1 MKSVSKIRF
10 SFLIDLTPIL
20 LLLLY
25 GTCLYGL
32 AYHIPRED
40 FGSLLLFFSVGCLMS
55 LVFFF
60 GFESFK
66 FSFTSILI
74 AAVCLRLLFLVSI
87 PQLSDDYF
95 RYFFDGHLM
104 SNGISPYS
112 YTPETAKD
120 MLPADREDL
129 WEALF
134 EDMNS
139 KTYHTIYPPLHQG
152 VFFLATCWASSIMDS
167 IVFLRI
173 LLMLFDLANIF
184 LLRKILLGNG
194 EGIKGIVLYAFS
206 PLVILEAVGN
216 LHFEGIVLTCLL
228 STIFFVQRTHVGRA
242 ALSWS
247 LAVGIK
253 LVPLI
258 FAPLWVYYLSGRP
271 FIRFVSVA
279 CLALVVFFFPLLNI
293 TAFGNFIESFLLF
306 QRKFEFNASLYYV
319 VREVAMWFVPYNPI
333 KYVVPALGM
342 ISLGLI
348 ILISTSGR
356 EKDPRHLP
364 RKMVWI
370 YMVYLLFQP
379 VVHPWYI
386 IPAFGLGIVAREWTP
401 IIWSGL
407 VIFSYSAYQTSPV
420 QEQPAFLWL
429 QYGPL
434 YGYMAYR
441 FLYRARTLKTVK

>member
-1 MKSVSKIRF
+1 MKSASKIRV
-10 SFLIDLTPIL
+10 SFLIDLTPII

-32 AYHIPRED
+32 ACHIPRED
-40 FGSLLLFFSVGCLMS
+40 FGSLLLFFSVGYSLS

-60 GFESFK
+60 GFKSFNFSFK
-66 FSFTSILI
+66 SILV
-74 AAVCLRLLFLVSI
+74 AAVCLRLLFLISI

-95 RYFFDGHLM
+95 RYFFDGHLL

-112 YTPETAKD
+112 FTPETAKD

-134 EDMNS
+134 EGMNS

-173 LLMLFDLANIF
+173 LLILFDLVNIF

-194 EGIKGIVLYAFS
+194 EGIKGIALYAFS
-206 PLVILEAVGN
+206 PLVILESVGN

-228 STIFFVQRTHVGRA
+228 STIFFVQRTDVGRA

-253 LVPLI
+253 LVPVI
-258 FAPLWVYYLSGRP
+258 FAPLWVFYLSGRP
-271 FIRFVSVA
+271 FVRFVSVA
-279 CLALVVFFFPLLNI
+279 CMALVVFFFPLLNI

-319 VREVAMWFVPYNPI
+319 VREVSMWFVPFNPI
-333 KYVVPALGM
+333 AYVVPALGTVALVLILM
-342 ISLGLI
+342 ISLR
-348 ILISTSGR
+348 T
-356 EKDPRHLP
+356 KANDPRALH
-364 RKMVWI
+364 RAMVWI
-370 YMVYLLFQP
+370 YMAYLLLQP

-386 IPAFGLGIVAREWTP
+386 IPVLGLGILACEWLP
-401 IIWSGL
+401 IVWSGL
-407 VIFSYSAYQTSPV
+407 IFLSYSAYQTSPV
-420 QEQPAFLWL
+420 EEQPVFLWL

-441 FLYRARTLKTVK
+441 FLYRARPLRTVT